1 MQAIGNLR
9 FRRKI
14 RSWVGKSILA
24 TVVLSLCCYIY
35 GSKIEPNWIEV
46 VPIEITIP
54 NLASTFDG
62 FKVVQISDI
71 HAGKFMPN
79 ARLARIFK
87 LVNQQHPDA
96 IAITGDFITKHNK
109 FDREKL
115 QQQLSQLHSK
125 SGTVAVLGNHDH
137 GRRTGLLKQT
147 FALSNILN
155 LENQVFTIE
164 REGKFL
170 AFAGLD
176 DPYWGKPD
184 LAQILSQLPEEVPAI
199 FLVHEPDYIEKSA
212 ETHRFALQ
220 LSGHTHGG
228 QIRIPFLDPLVLPQG
243 GKKYFAGLDLVEDTF
258 TYTNRGLGMTT
269 LPVRIGSRPEITVFT
284 LRSSVPPL
292 GIVQ

>member
-9 FRRKI
+9 FCRKI

-24 TVVLSLCCYIY
+24 TVVISLCCYIY

-54 NLASTFDG
+54 NLDRTFDD

-71 HAGKFMPN
+71 HAGKFMPD

-96 IAITGDFITKHNK
+96 IAITGDFITKHNT

-115 QQQLSQLHSK
+115 EQQLSQLHSK
-125 SGTVAVLGNHDH
+125 SGTVAVFGNHDH
-137 GRRTGLLKQT
+137 GRRINLLKQT
-147 FALSNILN
+147 FAQSNILN

-176 DPYWGKPD
+176 DPYWGKPN

-228 QIRIPFLDPLVLPQG
+228 QIRIPFLDPFVLPQG

-284 LRSSVPPL
+284 LHSPA
-292 GIVQ
+292 